1 MPHIGAN
8 VTICEFELSEAV
20 GQRLHLPAGF
30 TDINYLSVNF
40 IFAPSMVGFVSP
52 VTGQLLREQNSQ
64 LVSDSGEKYPV
75 VNGIP
80 RFVPQDNYASAFG
93 LQWKNFAKTQLDSVN
108 GTHISQERLERCLG
122 FPIEQ
127 LKDKSLL
134 EVGSGA
140 GRFTELFVKGGAHVH
155 TVDLSVA
162 VEVNK
167 ENMGNVSN
175 YAVAQAS
182 VYELPFPKQSFDIVL
197 CLGVIQHT
205 PSSEKTIEALWQMVK
220 PGGLLVIDH
229 YIWRINYYF
238 NPATYYRL
246 VLKELKPETSKKIVD
261 ALVNFF
267 FPFHW
272 AFRNTPPLEWL
283 LKRVSPLIT
292 FMRLYPQL
300 SRQEHFEWARLD
312 TNDSLT
318 DYYKHLRT
326 PREIRT
332 ELEKLGAKNI
342 WINEGGN
349 GVEARATK

>member
-1 MPHIGAN
+1 MI
-8 VTICEFELSEAV
+8 
-20 GQRLHLPAGF
+20 
-30 TDINYLSVNF
+30 D
-40 IFAPSMVGFVSP
+40 FVSP
-52 VTGQLLREQNSQ
+52 QSGKKLTAQNNALTSE
-64 LVSDSGEKYPV
+64 SGESFPV

-93 LQWKNFAKTQLDSVN
+93 LQWKNFAKTQLDSFN

-127 LKDKSLL
+127 LKGKNLL

-167 ENMGNVSN
+167 ENIGSADN
-175 YAVAQAS
+175 YKIAQAS
-182 VYELPFPKQSFDIVL
+182 VYELPFPKESFDVVM

-246 VLKELKPETSKKIVD
+246 VLKELKPQTSKKIVD
-261 ALVNFF
+261 ALVSFF
-267 FPFHW
+267 FPLHW
-272 AFRNTPPLEWL
+272 AFRNIAPFEWL

-292 FMRLYPQL
+292 FMKPHPEL

-312 TNDSLT
+312 TYDSLT

-326 PREIRT
+326 PEQIKA

-342 WINEGGN
+342 WINQGGN

>member
-1 MPHIGAN
+1 MI
-8 VTICEFELSEAV
+8 
-20 GQRLHLPAGF
+20 
-30 TDINYLSVNF
+30 D
-40 IFAPSMVGFVSP
+40 FVSP
-52 VTGQLLREQNSQ
+52 QSGKKLTPQQSK
-64 LVSDSGEKYPV
+64 LVSETGEQFPV

-93 LQWKNFAKTQLDSVN
+93 LQWKNFAKTQLDSFN
-108 GTHISQERLERCLG
+108 GTKISQERLECCLG

-127 LKDKSLL
+127 LKGKNLL

-140 GRFTELFVKGGAHVH
+140 GRFTELFVKGGANVH

-167 ENMGNVSN
+167 ENIGNADN
-175 YAVAQAS
+175 YKIAQAS
-182 VYELPFPKQSFDIVL
+182 VYELPFAKESFDVVI
-197 CLGVIQHT
+197 CIGVIQHT
-205 PSSEKTIEALWQMVK
+205 PDSEKTIEALWQMVK

-246 VLKELKPETSKKIVD
+246 VLKELKPQTSKKIVD
-261 ALVNFF
+261 ALVDFF
-267 FPFHW
+267 FPLHW
-272 AFRNTPPLEWL
+272 AFRNIAPLEWL

-292 FMRLYPQL
+292 FMKPHPEL

-312 TNDSLT
+312 TYDSLT

-326 PREIRT
+326 PEEIKK

-342 WINEGGN
+342 WINKGGN